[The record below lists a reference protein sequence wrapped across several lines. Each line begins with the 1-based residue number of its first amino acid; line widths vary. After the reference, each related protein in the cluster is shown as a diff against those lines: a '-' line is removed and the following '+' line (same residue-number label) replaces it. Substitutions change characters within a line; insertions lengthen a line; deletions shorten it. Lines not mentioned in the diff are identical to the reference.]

1 MVFSVDLAFTL
12 LLSPVPINLLLQTAS
27 NRLPGDDSSALRR
40 LQGLGNG
47 RDRGPDIA
55 QLRRQYH
62 GVLVLAS
69 LPNSVTYCSAT
80 RRATAS
86 LPPAVLIASATM
98 RRPSAVALATSS
110 ICRALPSA
118 SLICRSLSAIDRLM
132 VSC

>member
-1 MVFSVDLAFTL
+1 DLSFTL

-62 GVLVLAS
+62 GVVGLGQLAELGHVL
-69 LPNSVTYCSAT
+69 LGYPQGHGILDRKSVVQGKTVELGRRRGTQKQLQPT
-80 RRATAS
+80 R
-86 LPPAVLIASATM
+86 
-98 RRPSAVALATSS
+98 
-110 ICRALPSA
+110 
-118 SLICRSLSAIDRLM
+118 
-132 VSC
+132 

>member
-62 GVLVLAS
+62 GVVGLGQLRSEEHTSELQSRPHLV
-69 LPNSVTYCSAT
+69 
-80 RRATAS
+80 
-86 LPPAVLIASATM
+86 
-98 RRPSAVALATSS
+98 
-110 ICRALPSA
+110 CRL
-118 SLICRSLSAIDRLM
+118 LLEKKKGGTILKYL
-132 VSC
+132 